1 MVSVFLVKLH
11 EIEVVTPRKRPV
23 VPVMSISM
31 RLLNFDFCW
40 CTSSCCK
47 NHCPLPTLR
56 QIASKLGLY
65 CRWSILYV
73 LIVFKSQWKFHLFC
87 PSVDFTWVYWFP
99 SAHDPK
105 SQYLDV
111 YGTLICW
118 INIWRPIIFLVVW
131 QKDQQGRFV
140 FLPCNLTEFHHRF
153 SLSVP
158 PWSLKYAPRQTT
170 RHKQE
175 DIFGAWLMPTGK
187 LLKAIGEQSLELWK
201 RNKYLQ
207 SNVIFCVL
215 LFSLTCMI

>member
-1 MVSVFLVKLH
+1 MYFKLLQEPLPITNTSTNTLQTLPLLQVKHIVCSHCFQESMKIPPFLPLSRFH
-11 EIEVVTPRKRPV
+11 L
-23 VPVMSISM
+23 
-31 RLLNFDFCW
+31 RLLISN
-40 CTSSCCK
+40 
-47 NHCPLPTLR
+47 
-56 QIASKLGLY
+56 
-65 CRWSILYV
+65 
-73 LIVFKSQWKFHLFC
+73 
-87 PSVDFTWVYWFP
+87 
-99 SAHDPK
+99 AHDPK

-187 LLKAIGEQSLELWK
+187 LLKTIGEPVWSFEKETNVMSSSVFYCCLWPTW
-201 RNKYLQ
+201 L
-207 SNVIFCVL
+207 
-215 LFSLTCMI
+215 